1 MNQTI
6 ISGKTKEECQEETTL
21 NKADKPQA
29 SFKRDNQIKRRLK
42 IQKRKKSC
50 IH

>member
-1 MNQTI
+1 MNQAI
-6 ISGKTKEECQEETTL
+6 ISGKTKEETTL

-29 SFKRDNQIKRRLK
+29 SFKRDNQIKRRFK
-42 IQKRKKSC
+42 IQKRKKSS